1 MRRFY
6 CLYSKKNVPYHW
18 ILQEVKSNPI
28 GYFKSRLDCIDYFI
42 DNYATKNKAII
53 WFHNDLKIFEGSL
66 KNIDDKDGQKLY
78 EIVID
83 KFQMKKHKSEI
94 VEKETNEV
102 YNEFFID
109 PKTKKRIEYK
119 KRKKWIGTKEYILEI
134 NNSDPEKEYFQPQKT
149 SYDSGLVDIPLFYY
163 NNKNSQTQNQKTT
176 QVNKSS
182 QEKTNKELNMKSSS
196 ITKEI
201 NQSAESK
208 TTSQNQDLS
217 LNEQNNLNQSSVT
230 SQNTFEA
237 TSSSFNQMPNFDT
250 SQTSAQ
256 TISPAPNQNLSQ
268 TNEVTPSPVVDF
280 SQTSIFGHG
289 NDFNQFNSFTIN
301 QKRNSSSSEKT
312 NPDTSEFKN
321 QYNLENE
328 LEFKNKDFMDKK
340 DQHVES
346 FFKSF
351 ESQLQEK
358 AKDLENE
365 NKSNFTKLE
374 KELQEIQEKNRKLEE
389 ENRLKNLEIEKD
401 YINFQNELDQL
412 EASAELENQ
421 KEKQE
426 LLKTQLHLY
435 QKQLEEIERAQ
446 DEFLKNQELEKL
458 RLIEEQESQIFE
470 QEEIYNQLE
479 ENLKIEYE
487 NALLNY
493 YQNLYEQSLQ
503 NQSQAMY
510 QEFQAFTQ
518 DQINAFNQ
526 EMNLRFN
533 EWQAA
538 LLEQQ
543 HELYRREMQLQQYI
557 YNQQLVIEEQRT
569 LFEQQKN
576 QILLERNLFFQ
587 QQYQQK
593 QFYPTNPNPNI
604 QIDNYLSEEK
614 QPSNIIYNQSNN
626 DNSMFSIYN
635 EPDII
640 YYEDPNDQANTE
652 EEIMSKANQNYNPN
666 NINNNG
672 YGQNPSFPNQQPNQ
686 QMNNQYVEAQY
697 ATGEIHNPYVTNQ
710 HPNPS
715 APMPNFAQSQNFVNP
730 FVQPQPQAP
739 RLVNQP
745 MPNPFTRTE
754 QFNYNPYAQAPS
766 MQSPTQ
772 NMANPFVAPTQNM
785 ANPFARATQSLA
797 NPYSQ
802 VSPRPSFQGL
812 NTIYEAPLT
821 SVSQNSPLLDTITI
835 DSTLEVIK
843 HKESQLKEMKKQE
856 IYQEKKDLEKSK
868 KMKS

>member
-1 MRRFY
+1 
-6 CLYSKKNVPYHW
+6 
-18 ILQEVKSNPI
+18 
-28 GYFKSRLDCIDYFI
+28 
-42 DNYATKNKAII
+42 
-53 WFHNDLKIFEGSL
+53 
-66 KNIDDKDGQKLY
+66 
-78 EIVID
+78 
-83 KFQMKKHKSEI
+83 
-94 VEKETNEV
+94 
-102 YNEFFID
+102 
-109 PKTKKRIEYK
+109 
-119 KRKKWIGTKEYILEI
+119 
-134 NNSDPEKEYFQPQKT
+134 
-149 SYDSGLVDIPLFYY
+149 
-163 NNKNSQTQNQKTT
+163 
-176 QVNKSS
+176 
-182 QEKTNKELNMKSSS
+182 
-196 ITKEI
+196 
-201 NQSAESK
+201 
-208 TTSQNQDLS
+208 
-217 LNEQNNLNQSSVT
+217 
-230 SQNTFEA
+230 
-237 TSSSFNQMPNFDT
+237 
-250 SQTSAQ
+250 
-256 TISPAPNQNLSQ
+256 
-268 TNEVTPSPVVDF
+268 
-280 SQTSIFGHG
+280 
-289 NDFNQFNSFTIN
+289 
-301 QKRNSSSSEKT
+301 
-312 NPDTSEFKN
+312 
-321 QYNLENE
+321 
-328 LEFKNKDFMDKK
+328 
-340 DQHVES
+340 
-346 FFKSF
+346 
-351 ESQLQEK
+351 
-358 AKDLENE
+358 
-365 NKSNFTKLE
+365 
-374 KELQEIQEKNRKLEE
+374 
-389 ENRLKNLEIEKD
+389 
-401 YINFQNELDQL
+401 
-412 EASAELENQ
+412 
-421 KEKQE
+421 
-426 LLKTQLHLY
+426 
-435 QKQLEEIERAQ
+435 
-446 DEFLKNQELEKL
+446 
-458 RLIEEQESQIFE
+458 
-470 QEEIYNQLE
+470 
-479 ENLKIEYE
+479 
-487 NALLNY
+487 
-493 YQNLYEQSLQ
+493 
-503 NQSQAMY
+503 
-510 QEFQAFTQ
+510 
-518 DQINAFNQ
+518 
-526 EMNLRFN
+526 
-533 EWQAA
+533 
-538 LLEQQ
+538 
-543 HELYRREMQLQQYI
+543 MQLQQYI